1 MQPRL
6 PVLTAL
12 ACAASLLGC
21 ASTSGE
27 AYSQLDRSRPEYHSE
42 QCQGAIRDIEV
53 HDGLK
58 LVRSVVSPVA
68 VVLSGG
74 AEQPRDLQLSGGMLL
89 PAVFAA
95 NVGLDT
101 VDRVDA
107 SKMEV
112 VCGGEGKSAE
122 QIATGVVKG
131 AAFGLATG
139 AAGNAVGASGLPMS
153 GSSK

>member
-74 AEQPRDLQLSGGMLL
+74 MLL

-107 SKMEV
+107 SKIEV

-122 QIATGVVKG
+122 QIATGVVQG

>member
-58 LVRSVVSPVA
+58 LGRSVVSPVA
-68 VVLSGG
+68 VV
-74 AEQPRDLQLSGGMLL
+74 LSGGMLL

-107 SKMEV
+107 SKIEV

-122 QIATGVVKG
+122 QIATGVVQG

>member
-1 MQPRL
+1 MQLRL

-74 AEQPRDLQLSGGMLL
+74 MLL

-139 AAGNAVGASGLPMS
+139 AAGNAVGASGLPMG

>member
-74 AEQPRDLQLSGGMLL
+74 VLL

-107 SKMEV
+107 SKIEV

-122 QIATGVVKG
+122 QIATGVVQG
-131 AAFGLATG
+131 AVFGLATG

>member
-68 VVLSGG
+68 VL
-74 AEQPRDLQLSGGMLL
+74 LSGGMLL

-122 QIATGVVKG
+122 QIATGVVQG